1 MVQVI
6 VSSGFQVFS
15 DRSPNGLH
23 ISKCSIISVSGVALF
38 CAHYLPVPEC
48 FTLDDSEVKQIAF
61 IWYINLI

>member
-6 VSSGFQVFS
+6 VSWGFQVFS

-23 ISKCSIISVSGVALF
+23 VSKCSIITVSGVAAF
-38 CAHYLPVPEC
+38 CAQYLPVLGC
-48 FTLDDSEVKQIAF
+48 FTLDDSEVEQITF